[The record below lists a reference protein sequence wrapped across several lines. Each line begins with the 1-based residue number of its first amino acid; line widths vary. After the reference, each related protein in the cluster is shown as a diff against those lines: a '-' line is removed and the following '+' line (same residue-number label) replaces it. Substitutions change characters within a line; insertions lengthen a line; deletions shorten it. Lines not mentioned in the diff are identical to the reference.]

1 MVLARLVQLPR
12 ADLHL
17 QHDGRD
23 RLVQRD
29 RRRARASRA
38 RATRARRSHSGSP
51 RRHWRSLQSAR
62 RPCVHAAA
70 LRERAGR
77 RVASTRREWRA
88 SRSSTPPCATP
99 RGRLPRRRPRRGRR
113 RQLLEG
119 AAAVGAVACRGRAR
133 RLWRSARAAAAAAGR
148 MRRGRRRRAGPL
160 RPQRSSLLAART
172 ASRPPPPG
180 SSALAAAAAARSA
193 CEVGPAEKQSRSA
206 RARAPPPQC
215 RRRRRDGRGRGRRGR
230 TSARRGRKSAQCS
243 ARTHLGISP
252 YFESTSARVHLEIR
266 PPDSKRAGAK
276 EFFCRPSVS
285 EFQSVN
291 PYLIIFFPKG

>member
-38 RATRARRSHSGSP
+38 RATRARRSHSGMKCGSP

-133 RLWRSARAAAAAAGR
+133 RLWRSARAAAASAGR
-148 MRRGRRRRAGPL
+148 RRCGRRRRAGPL
-160 RPQRSSLLAART
+160 RPQRSSLLAALT
-172 ASRPPPPG
+172 ARGRRADP
-180 SSALAAAAAARSA
+180 R
-193 CEVGPAEKQSRSA
+193 RRRRRA
-206 RARAPPPQC
+206 RARA
-215 RRRRRDGRGRGRRGR
+215 
-230 TSARRGRKSAQCS
+230 
-243 ARTHLGISP
+243 
-252 YFESTSARVHLEIR
+252 
-266 PPDSKRAGAK
+266 
-276 EFFCRPSVS
+276 
-285 EFQSVN
+285 
-291 PYLIIFFPKG
+291 